1 MARRIRLFGVCMAV
15 LVVFSACAGF
25 ILPSALGAEVGAQ
38 PQPPGQGSRW
48 DALFDNII
56 TPLFKT
62 ALFGVVGLVFILIAY
77 RVIDLVTPFDLNKEI
92 AQDDNVAAGI
102 LAAAMMLSLA
112 IILHAAIAS
121 CAR

>member
-1 MARRIRLFGVCMAV
+1 MARRIRLIGICLAV
-15 LVVFSACAGF
+15 LVILSA
-25 ILPSALGAEVGAQ
+25 SAQFVLGEQAAQ
-38 PQPPGQGSRW
+38 TPQTASSMWSG
-48 DALFDNII
+48 LFDSIVA
-56 TPLFKT
+56 PLFKT

-102 LAAAMMLSLA
+102 LAGAMMLSLA